1 MISTELQAIELGSLH
16 ASLVTLPV
24 LPANYVSFQRLLTDS
39 EISVDGSDI
48 VDRNVRKSVCEFH
61 FNLCVLAPVCFT
73 FDLITTTQ
81 IMQSILVY

>member
-48 VDRNVRKSVCEFH
+48 VDRNGIDQATCYKVTTVSLTFGR
-61 FNLCVLAPVCFT
+61 LAG
-73 FDLITTTQ
+73 LG
-81 IMQSILVY
+81 LV